1 MPFRPTAPFLIASLI
16 ALGCAAGARASVL
29 DLPPAPLA
37 DARLASM
44 QSEPMTPAPAPAPT
58 MHETSAYG
66 GPGPAGAALRSLI
79 LPGWGQLATGH
90 TTQAAIFGAL
100 EVATWTSYATFQR
113 QGNLR
118 QDSYFQTAQL
128 YAGIDL
134 EDQDEDARK
143 LVGQYRSSDV
153 YNQYVVMR
161 EAAYFYEDPVE
172 QQQYIDSRSIQAADA
187 WNWGDDFAAFER
199 YRAQRRSSEQ
209 AYKNGQYAL
218 GFAVINRVVSAI
230 AAARAAKSRQRDAE
244 ALGAA
249 PGQPRASMAWSL
261 APGPGIVPD
270 ARVAC
275 VVRF

>member
-1 MPFRPTAPFLIASLI
+1 MAFRPTAPLLLASLI
-16 ALGCAAGARASVL
+16 ALGCAARAGASVL

-37 DARLASM
+37 ETRLA
-44 QSEPMTPAPAPAPT
+44 QATATPPPPVPTLHEAP
-58 MHETSAYG
+58 AYG

-118 QDSYFQTAQL
+118 RDSYFQTAQL
-128 YAGIDL
+128 FAGIDL
-134 EDQDEDARK
+134 EHQDEDARK

-172 QQQYIDSRSIQAADA
+172 REQYIQSRSIQPADA

-199 YRAQRRSSEQ
+199 YRAERRGSEQ
-209 AYKNGQYAL
+209 AFKNGQYAL
-218 GFAVINRVVSAI
+218 GFALINRVVSAV
-230 AAARAAKSRQRDAE
+230 AAARAAKSRQREAE
-244 ALGAA
+244 ALGDAA
-249 PGQPRASMAWSL
+249 SPGRPRAAMAWSL
-261 APGPGIVPD
+261 APGPGLVPD

>member
-1 MPFRPTAPFLIASLI
+1 MPVRPTAPFLFASLI
-16 ALGCAAGARASVL
+16 ALGCAANVGASVL

-37 DARLASM
+37 ETRLA
-44 QSEPMTPAPAPAPT
+44 QATAEPMTPAPTPS
-58 MHETSAYG
+58 MHATSAYG

-90 TTQAAIFGAL
+90 TTQAAVFGAL

-118 QDSYFQTAQL
+118 RDSYFQTAQL
-128 YAGIDL
+128 FAGIDL
-134 EDQDEDARK
+134 EDQDEEARK

-172 QQQYIDSRSIQAADA
+172 QQQYIDSRSIQPADA
-187 WNWGDDFAAFER
+187 WNWGDDHAAFER

-218 GFAVINRVVSAI
+218 GFAVINRVVSAV
-230 AAARAAKSRQRDAE
+230 AAARAARARQRDAE
-244 ALGAA
+244 ALGAV
-249 PGQPRASMAWSL
+249 PGRPHATMAWSL
-261 APGPGIVPD
+261 APGPGLVPD